1 MKTKPNQIN
10 IAAVKSFNNVLAEIK
25 LLDTNLKL
33 SNMMQFK
40 LFNDSYRVVTGH
52 IQHAAKNK
60 HFDNPKF
67 IEKFTVTFAT
77 YYFKA
82 VNETLTSSKN
92 LTTSWATL
100 NKLNIKSSPKFI
112 SLLMGANAHIN
123 NDLPQVLIRLME
135 KESTNDLLNDVV
147 KIDKLLMLSGKE
159 IIGLFDEPNNKLNFL
174 KRNVK
179 FIYYRPIMY
188 MILYWR
194 VIAWRNYRKIKKNNA
209 TLTRVD
215 KRSNKI
221 ANRFLRIAKL
231 LA

>member
-1 MKTKPNQIN
+1 MKTNPNLIN
-10 IAAVKSFNNVLAEIK
+10 IAGIRSFKNVQTEIK
-25 LLDTNLKL
+25 LLNANLQ
-33 SNMMQFK
+33 SENMSQFK
-40 LFNDSYRVVTGH
+40 LFNEAYLIVTNH
-52 IQHAAKNK
+52 IQTATKNNY
-60 HFDNPKF
+60 FENPKF
-67 IEKFTVTFAT
+67 IEKFTTTFAT

-82 VNETLTSSKN
+82 INDTLTGSKD
-92 LTTSWATL
+92 LTMSWAAMD
-100 NKLNIKSSPKFI
+100 KLNLKTSPRFI

-123 NDLPQVLIRLME
+123 NDLPRVLNRLME
-135 KESTNDLLNDVV
+135 KEDTENLLSDIV

-159 IIGLFDEPNNKLNFL
+159 IIDLFDETNKKLNFL
-174 KRNVK
+174 KRYIK

-209 TLTRVD
+209 TLTRVN
-215 KRSNKI
+215 KRSDKI

>member
-1 MKTKPNQIN
+1 MKTNPNLIN
-10 IAAVKSFNNVLAEIK
+10 IASIKSFKNVQMQII
-25 LLDTNLKL
+25 LLDENLQ
-33 SNMMQFK
+33 SENMSQFR
-40 LFNDSYRVVTGH
+40 LFNDAYQVITNH
-52 IQHAAKNK
+52 IQQAAQNKN
-60 HFDNPKF
+60 FENPKF

-82 VNETLTSSKN
+82 VNDTLTGSKD

-100 NKLNIKSSPKFI
+100 NKLNLKSSPKFI

-135 KESTNDLLNDVV
+135 KEETDDLLNDVV

-159 IIGLFDEPNNKLNFL
+159 IIGLFEEPNLKLNFL

-209 TLTRVD
+209 TLTRVN